1 MVDAKCKAT
10 INYGQIKKKH
20 TMKLNL
26 VLNIAPLSLRI
37 LRVIQNRTRWRAQR
51 TKSSPKCD

>member
-26 VLNIAPLSLRI
+26 VLNIAPLSLRKM
-37 LRVIQNRTRWRAQR
+37 RVIQNRTRWRAQR
-51 TKSSPKCD
+51 TKS